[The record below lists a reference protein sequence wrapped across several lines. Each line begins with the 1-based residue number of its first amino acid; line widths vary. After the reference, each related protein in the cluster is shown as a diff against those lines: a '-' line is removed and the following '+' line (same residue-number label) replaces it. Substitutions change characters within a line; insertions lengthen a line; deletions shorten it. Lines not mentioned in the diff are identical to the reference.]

1 VEGLDLP
8 TAEIG
13 DSADLKVGNI
23 VLAVARPGEAGLSA
37 SWGAISAVGKS
48 FRTWSGGQIDR
59 LIRPD
64 LIMYPGFSGGPLV
77 DGRGRVVGVN
87 TSGLSRSMTLTI
99 PTETVNRVTQQ
110 LLSSGRVAR
119 GYLGL
124 GLQQVRLPDNL
135 VTTLGLSENRGLIVI
150 SVESGG
156 PAESAGILVGD
167 ILIALDG
174 RPVADTGDVQAIL
187 DPERVGQPVGARVI
201 RGGAAQE
208 LSVTVGER
216 PRREG

>member
-1 VEGLDLP
+1 
-8 TAEIG
+8 
-13 DSADLKVGNI
+13 
-23 VLAVARPGEAGLSA
+23 
-37 SWGAISAVGKS
+37 
-48 FRTWSGGQIDR
+48 
-59 LIRPD
+59 
-64 LIMYPGFSGGPLV
+64 MYPGFSGGPLV